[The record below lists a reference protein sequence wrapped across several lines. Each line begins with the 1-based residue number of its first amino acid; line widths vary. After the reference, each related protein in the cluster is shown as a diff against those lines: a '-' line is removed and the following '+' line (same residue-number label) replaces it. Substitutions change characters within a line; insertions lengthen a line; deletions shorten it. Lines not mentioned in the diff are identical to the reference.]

1 MNIRHYCLLHKCL
14 YSTIVTL
21 SSYERVET
29 TEAGVN
35 QLFTRIVRGRFAKQ
49 HYDFWVI
56 PYNK

>member
-21 SSYERVET
+21 SSYKRVKT
-29 TEAGVN
+29 TEADVN
-35 QLFTRIVRGRFAKQ
+35 QSFTRIVRDGFAKQ